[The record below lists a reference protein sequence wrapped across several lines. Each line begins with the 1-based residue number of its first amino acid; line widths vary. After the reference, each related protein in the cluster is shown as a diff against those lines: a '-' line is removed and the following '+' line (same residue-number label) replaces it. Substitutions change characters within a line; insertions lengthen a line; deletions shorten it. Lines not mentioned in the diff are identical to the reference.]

1 MNNSLKIEVK
11 YFIAGIICI
20 IMAIVLPVIR
30 SGTNWTQACEFVLG
44 IYAILATVFIIKSKI
59 LDGFKKHLIIFPAI
73 IVVIIAVI
81 YFVWKLYLW
90 PIMALMLGIITYA
103 VYKQDKNTDPE
114 IKKIDSMTKQ
124 LICLILCFVLLFSID
139 SYYRQTPKANESGN
153 LVESIYAEFET
164 LYGGEA
170 HIGVYEHEDDKFGDY
185 FNVWHSIYVSGKYSS
200 GSSFKVV
207 KEEGIKYETPKIV
220 NQNVYAEV
228 IIKREGMDALV
239 YVFPYYSN

>member
-20 IMAIVLPVIR
+20 IMAIILPVIR
-30 SGTNWTQACEFVLG
+30 SGTNWTQACELVLG

-103 VYKQDKNTDPE
+103 VYKQDKNTDTE
-114 IKKIDSMTKQ
+114 TKKIDSMIKQ
-124 LICLILCFVLLFSID
+124 LIALKEL
-139 SYYRQTPKANESGN
+139 
-153 LVESIYAEFET
+153 
-164 LYGGEA
+164 
-170 HIGVYEHEDDKFGDY
+170 
-185 FNVWHSIYVSGKYSS
+185 YSS
-200 GSSFKVV
+200 F
-207 KEEGIKYETPKIV
+207 
-220 NQNVYAEV
+220 
-228 IIKREGMDALV
+228 
-239 YVFPYYSN
+239 